1 MDRKEFLKAFSEL
14 TPEDQ
19 AAVRAEFLGKGTPET
34 GSACCPEGMKEP
46 MRQMMEMMQSGGG
59 PMAMCQEMME
69 KMGGKR
75 C

>member
-1 MDRKEFLKAFSEL
+1 
-14 TPEDQ
+14 
-19 AAVRAEFLGKGTPET
+19 
-34 GSACCPEGMKEP
+34 MKEP